1 MQRKNDPNSL
11 ISQET
16 GLSLVEV
23 VISIGIFAIG
33 FLAIAGLVVGTTR
46 NNRTGN
52 TLTEATMLA
61 RAKIESLKALPLDQL
76 DGACLDENEPEIINQ
91 LYTRECDV
99 GSIGKSS
106 TLQTIKVIVKWK
118 KSGNLRQVVLQTN
131 TRGRG
136 K

>member
-1 MQRKNDPNSL
+1 MQRKNDYNSL
-11 ISQET
+11 IFREI

-23 VISIGIFAIG
+23 VISICIFAIG

-46 NNRTGN
+46 NNKTGN

-91 LYTRECDV
+91 IYSRECDV
-99 GSIGKSS
+99 DSIGSS
-106 TLQTIKVIVKWK
+106 NTIQTIKVIVKWK
-118 KSGNLRQVVLQTN
+118 KSGNLRKIVLQTN